1 MINYSMGILVLL
13 NLIKLLPPFLTPTT
27 VNPINIFLIIL
38 LIVAFEIVTYFTLVR
53 RKNKKSAS
61 PINTPQL
68 PSEPSKEPDLPATNE
83 PKLPPPE
90 LPVEERKSIMQRVS
104 ELNEIL
110 QPYGFA
116 YSPEKDLFYSITYGW
131 QRDFGYCQLYDE
143 MSAPLCMII
152 DCEPIRFNYGGKKW
166 LIELW
171 KGQYG
176 MTTGC
181 EIGIYN
187 TDGPTLDIPGF
198 FNGTFYQSASEEDF
212 LPITITLRK
221 KDKVLF
227 SRTDEH
233 WWITGFVLGE
243 FSNPS
248 DLILDIQITLKDT
261 KMCELFVDELIDI
274 GYERENL
281 QISDSTVSFTF
292 NKPFT
297 KQPFTRIPLTET
309 LMQKYNKQNC
319 EAYQLL
325 TKNVTNTLDKLDFVR
340 TESPRMYQ
348 QIISIGKPKQLYSD
362 FEKIKSFIDNQT
374 SDK

>member
-1 MINYSMGILVLL
+1 
-13 NLIKLLPPFLTPTT
+13 
-27 VNPINIFLIIL
+27 
-38 LIVAFEIVTYFTLVR
+38 
-53 RKNKKSAS
+53 
-61 PINTPQL
+61 
-68 PSEPSKEPDLPATNE
+68 
-83 PKLPPPE
+83 
-90 LPVEERKSIMQRVS
+90 MQRVS